1 MVLLSRRADCFA
13 LAPLVAAVAAAA
25 PFRFM
30 TTKRGARLSAAMTCC
45 GTCGWVSDRHGYR
58 YESVDPET
66 ASPWPALPADFVR
79 LATGAAAEAGFAGF
93 QPDTCLINRYA
104 IGAGM
109 GLHRDADERDFD
121 EPIVSVSL
129 GLPTAFLIGGA
140 ERRDSPRPLPV
151 RSGDVVVFGGAA
163 RLLFHGVRPV
173 KAGSDPLFGPFR
185 YNLTFR
191 RAR

>member
-1 MVLLSRRADCFA
+1 
-13 LAPLVAAVAAAA
+13 VAVVARAA

-30 TTKRGARLSAAMTCC
+30 TTKRGAKLSAAMTSC
-45 GTCGWVSDRHGYR
+45 GSCGWVSDRRSYR
-58 YESVDPET
+58 YECADPDT
-66 ASPWPALPADFVR
+66 GRPWPALPAAFAR
-79 LATGAAAEAGFAGF
+79 LAGASAAEAGFPGF

-104 IGAGM
+104 VGAGM

-121 EPIVSVSL
+121 QPIVSVSL

-140 ERRDSPRPLPV
+140 ERRESPRPLPV
-151 RSGDVVVFGGAA
+151 LSGDVVVFGGPA

-173 KAGSDPLFGPFR
+173 KAGSDPFFGPFR

-191 RAR
+191 CAR